1 MSYIKSILGKH
12 ERLVSMTR
20 LHWIYVVEGVFWLVL
35 FLALGLAYDHYMAR
49 YGGERGQ
56 IYNLYPGITLPFVV
70 PFSPLALTCFVI
82 GIYLFWILLLKYICT
97 EIVLTDRRLVFKQG
111 LIRVEIEET
120 DLSEVHAEQIRHG
133 LLGYFLGYGRV
144 HLDCRFVSDIFLP
157 AIRNPM
163 RLVRA
168 IQTVKGATR
177 NDLDDD
183 LKNL

>member
-1 MSYIKSILGKH
+1 MSYIKNILGKH

-20 LHWIYVVEGVFWLVL
+20 LHWIYILEGVFWLVL
-35 FLALGLAYDHYMAR
+35 FIGLGLSYDHLLYR
-49 YGGERGQ
+49 YGGMRGY
-56 IYNLYPGITLPFVV
+56 IHDLFAGYALPFVV
-70 PFSPLALTCFVI
+70 PFSPLAVTSFVI

-97 EIVLTDRRLVFKQG
+97 EIVLTDRRLIFKQG

-120 DLSEVHAEQIRHG
+120 DLSEVHAEHIRHG

-144 HLDCRFVSDIFLP
+144 HLDCRFVDDIFLP
-157 AIRNPM
+157 AIRKPM
-163 RLVRA
+163 KLVRA

-177 NDLDDD
+177 DDLAED